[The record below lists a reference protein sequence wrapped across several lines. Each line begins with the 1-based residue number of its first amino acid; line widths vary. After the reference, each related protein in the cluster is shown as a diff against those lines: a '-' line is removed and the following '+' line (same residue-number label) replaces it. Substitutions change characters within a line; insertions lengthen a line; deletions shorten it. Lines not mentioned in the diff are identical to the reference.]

1 MTSGLTAVEK
11 KMFEIES
18 IRQQKTRK
26 LEKKEE
32 DLYDTLELAYE
43 MYMRGYRISPLSIT
57 RSHAT
62 EYIFDPDDDHAIIP
76 PFSAVDSL
84 GENVA
89 RSIVQAR
96 EERPF
101 ISKEDL
107 LRRTG
112 LSKTLIERL
121 DYLGAL
127 EGLAEQDQLT
137 LF

>member
-1 MTSGLTAVEK
+1 
-11 KMFEIES
+11 MFEIES